1 MRKRIL
7 LVASELDQRAKIA
20 RALHSSGFAVE
31 LAGDEKRALK
41 LAADYKFPLAI
52 VASQSFRPPNLAMM
66 RDLRNMVPEII
77 VLTPGADEVAQLS
90 NERPLIAQVR
100 EACRSNANLFPLRKS
115 YSSKTAGW
123 I

>member
-66 RDLRNMVPEII
+66 RDL
-77 VLTPGADEVAQLS
+77 TQHGAGNHCAH
-90 NERPLIAQVR
+90 A
-100 EACRSNANLFPLRKS
+100 RSRRGRS
-115 YSSKTAGW
+115 T
-123 I
+123 IQ